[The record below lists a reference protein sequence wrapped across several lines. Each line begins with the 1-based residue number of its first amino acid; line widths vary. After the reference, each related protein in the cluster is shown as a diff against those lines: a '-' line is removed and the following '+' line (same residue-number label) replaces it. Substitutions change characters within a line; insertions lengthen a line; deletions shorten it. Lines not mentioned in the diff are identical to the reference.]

1 MILNRI
7 KYKLKTFFPR
17 GLFARFFLIIILP
30 LIIVQLVSIS
40 IFYKTHLQ
48 NVVKRISSDTVQK
61 IIFVNN
67 NFKTDTNFTDINYEV
82 KFLKRKKISRKD
94 IISNKIKSIFFN
106 QEDFFMDTLSDKI
119 KDPINLKT
127 QGKFYIINIQKSNGI
142 LSIKINKR
150 DVIIKTARIF
160 VLWNIGLTFVLL
172 IIALIF
178 MKNQL
183 KPIKNLK
190 RYVKNFSINQN
201 KHYFKPTGAKDI
213 RELGLSFID
222 MEKRIKKFIN
232 QRTIMLAGIS
242 HDLRTPLTRMKLE
255 LEMMDNP
262 SKSYLKEDIDY
273 MEKIINQYLN
283 FTKDTKNEN
292 RSLTNI
298 YDFVR
303 KILKDY
309 KKINENVYL
318 KNKNLNENE
327 IVLLQQISF
336 KRVIHNVLDN
346 AFKFGTKAII
356 TLSKSDNGK
365 RIIINIEDNGC
376 GVDEKVLNKLSEPFF
391 KVDKSRNIENKGVG
405 LGLAIAKDILLSNN
419 ATINFSKSTKY
430 GGLDVKITLNT
441 FYK

>member
-7 KYKLKTFFPR
+7 KYRLKTFFPR